1 MNDSFA
7 EADLDLIRRCT
18 REAQTLLQGVPA
30 TEPSQ
35 ILLRAANGLLIG
47 HPDGEAIQAARD
59 VLAHHGR

>member
-7 EADLDLIRRCT
+7 AADLDLIQRCT
-18 REAQTLLQGVPA
+18 REAKTLLEGVPA

-35 ILLRAANGLLIG
+35 VLLRAANSLLSG

-59 VLAHHGR
+59 LLAHHGR

>member
-18 REAQTLLQGVPA
+18 REAQTLLEGVPA

-35 ILLRAANGLLIG
+35 ILLKAANSLLSG
-47 HPDGEAIQAARD
+47 RPDGEVIQAARD
-59 VLAHHGR
+59 LLAHHGR